1 MIVEEEE
8 TETRVGVK
16 GVFWLDLII
25 GFDLRVHM
33 FFCFLCLV
41 FLILMCFMSYDT
53 AFYNVNLIFRF
64 FCTFSLTT
72 LFF

>member
-33 FFCFLCLV
+33 FFCFLC
-41 FLILMCFMSYDT
+41 
-53 AFYNVNLIFRF
+53 
-64 FCTFSLTT
+64 
-72 LFF
+72 